1 MITLIFADALQ
12 PFLPPARRGG
22 AWCLPAP
29 PDASLKHVIEACGVP
44 HTEVGAILLNGQP
57 AGFADRAADGDRVEV
72 CAWSAADLH
81 AAHAL
86 RHWPAPEAMRFV
98 ADAHLGRMGLM
109 LDGA

>member
-1 MITLIFADALQ
+1 MITLVFADALQ

-22 AWCLPAP
+22 AWSLAAP
-29 PDASLKHVIEACGVP
+29 PDASLKHVIEARGVP
-44 HTEVGAILLNGQP
+44 HTEVGTILLNGQP
-57 AGFADRAADGDRVEV
+57 AGF
-72 CAWSAADLH
+72 ADLH

-86 RHWPAPEAMRFV
+86 RHWPAPEATRFV